1 MAEPMIPE
9 YITVHLGAPNSNA
22 ENVTLPFRDY
32 IKNVASSEIYPT
44 WPKEALKAN
53 VLAQISVAM
62 NRVYTEYYPA
72 SGKDFDITSSTAYDQ
87 SFVYNRDIYE
97 NISELVDEIFD
108 SYIRKD
114 GNVEPLFATFCDG
127 DKVQCNG
134 LSQWGSV
141 YLAGQGRSALEIL
154 RNYYG
159 DDIEIVSNLPI
170 SGSERSAPAVPL
182 REGDTGRDVEYIQ
195 LRLNRISANYP
206 AIPKIPV
213 TDGFFG
219 PETLAAVR
227 EFQRVFGLTDDG
239 IVGNA
244 TWYAVQRIYN
254 AVKRLNSLN
263 AEGLR
268 YNEVDRQFPS
278 TLSLGDQNTGVSL
291 LQYYLNYLSAYYDTI
306 PSIAVDGIY
315 GESTR
320 DAVLAAQS
328 TFGLP
333 VDGVVGEQTWNAIVD
348 AYFGIVRRIPVTYT
362 EGETIPFGGTV
373 LREGSESESVRVLQE
388 YLNFIADYF
397 PEIPSVTP
405 TGYFGPQTAATVEA
419 FQRTVGLPVSGLVN
433 AVTWGAIA
441 DLYSDLYIGSRLG
454 EGQYPG
460 TAPGA

>member
-1 MAEPMIPE
+1 M
-9 YITVHLGAPNSNA
+9 
-22 ENVTLPFRDY
+22 
-32 IKNVASSEIYPT
+32 
-44 WPKEALKAN
+44 
-53 VLAQISVAM
+53 LAQISVAM

-154 RNYYG
+154 RYYYG
-159 DDIEIVSNLPI
+159 DDIEIVSNVPI

-182 REGDTGRDVEYIQ
+182 LEGDTGRDVEYIQ

-244 TWYAVQRIYN
+244 TWYKIQFIYN
-254 AVKRLNSLN
+254 AVKRLNEVSS
-263 AEGLR
+263 EGLAV
-268 YNEVDRQFPS
+268 NELPS
-278 TLSLGDQNTGVSL
+278 SYPGELAIGDSGSAVRI
-291 LQYYLNYLSAYYDTI
+291 LQYYLEYISLFVPTVSA
-306 PSIAVDGIY
+306 PAVDGIFGTETERAVRSFERTY
-315 GESTR
+315 GLSESGTVDR
-320 DAVLAAQS
+320 ALWNKIQATYYNALRGIDYSFYEGRILPFPGRVLLRGS
-328 TFGLP
+328 
-333 VDGVVGEQTWNAIVD
+333 
-348 AYFGIVRRIPVTYT
+348 
-362 EGETIPFGGTV
+362 EGED
-373 LREGSESESVRVLQE
+373 VRVLQE
-388 YLNFIADYF
+388 YLSVISDYIPDIPRTAVDGSFGDETERAVIAFNRRYGIGTNEARVTAETWDTLTEIYEDIFYGRAVNEGQF
-397 PEIPSVTP
+397 P
-405 TGYFGPQTAATVEA
+405 GY
-419 FQRTVGLPVSGLVN
+419 TVG
-433 AVTWGAIA
+433 
-441 DLYSDLYIGSRLG
+441 
-454 EGQYPG
+454 
-460 TAPGA
+460 